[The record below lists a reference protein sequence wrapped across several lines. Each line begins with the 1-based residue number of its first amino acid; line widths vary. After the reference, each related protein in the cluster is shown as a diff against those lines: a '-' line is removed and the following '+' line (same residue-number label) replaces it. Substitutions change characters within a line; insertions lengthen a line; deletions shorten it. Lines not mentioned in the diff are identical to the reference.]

1 MMLKSAIF
9 AVGLMVGGTIGLA
22 SSAIARQAPPVV
34 RASGFSPQVPACYI
48 ETTNSGFQNLDAA
61 CLMGKVPDPQMF
73 DMVTDR
79 DQDGVPDDLV
89 PLFKQM
95 DAMNRISSSTPEG
108 RELQVKQMQQVF
120 QTMGQRT
127 PIAAAT
133 RRNLNELG
141 ETMAAFSKMQPG
153 AAPDEKLMK
162 QLERMGQLSQQLDK
176 DPVMSKLNAYSRR
189 YSMNQAKR

>member
-9 AVGLMVGGTIGLA
+9 AVGLVVGGTIGLA
-22 SSAIARQAPPVV
+22 EVAIAQRPAPVI
-34 RASGFSPQVPACYI
+34 RASGLSSQIPACYI
-48 ETTNSGFQNLDAA
+48 QTTNSGFQNLDAA
-61 CLMGKVPDPQMF
+61 CLMGKVPEAQMF

-108 RELQVKQMQQVF
+108 RELQIKQMQQVF
-120 QTMGQRT
+120 QTMAQRT
-127 PIAAAT
+127 PVAAAT
-133 RRNLNELG
+133 RQNLNELG
-141 ETMAAFSKMQPG
+141 KTMAALNQLNPG
-153 AAPDEKLMK
+153 VEPDAKLMK

>member
-1 MMLKSAIF
+1 
-9 AVGLMVGGTIGLA
+9 
-22 SSAIARQAPPVV
+22 
-34 RASGFSPQVPACYI
+34 
-48 ETTNSGFQNLDAA
+48 
-61 CLMGKVPDPQMF
+61 MF

-127 PIAAAT
+127 PVSAAT

-141 ETMAAFSKMQPG
+141 KTMAALNQLNTG
-153 AAPDEKLMK
+153 APDEQLMK
-162 QLERMGQLSQQLDK
+162 QFERMGQLSQQLDK